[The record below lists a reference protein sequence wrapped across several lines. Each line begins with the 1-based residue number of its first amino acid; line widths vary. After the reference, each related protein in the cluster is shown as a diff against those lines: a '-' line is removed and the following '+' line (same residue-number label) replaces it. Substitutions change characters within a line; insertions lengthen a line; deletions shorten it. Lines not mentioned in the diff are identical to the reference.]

1 MGLLEELNLKPGV
14 IYGDDVLAL
23 FNYAKKHEFAIPAIN
38 VTSSSTIIATLEAAR
53 DSKAP
58 IIIQVSNGGAAF
70 FAGKGIS
77 NDGQKASV
85 AGSVAAAH
93 FIRSIAPIYG
103 VPVVLHSD
111 HCAKKLLP
119 WFDGMLEADE
129 AFFKENGVPVSQSRP
144 PPSGP
149 C

>member
-93 FIRSIAPIYG
+93 FIRSIAPICKWWRS
-103 VPVVLHSD
+103 VVSMQ
-111 HCAKKLLP
+111 KT
-119 WFDGMLEADE
+119 
-129 AFFKENGVPVSQSRP
+129 NGDDF
-144 PPSGP
+144 
-149 C
+149 